1 MEGIDAFVTFST
13 ELAKKKPA
21 SLYSTNKSRYIRY
34 ILRHEAIILTVLE
47 GHTISRNHLGRKI
60 LEMLVEL
67 MGGGEC
73 EEMKRLTKDRQT
85 EWIQQTCSV
94 GNTLNE

>member
-1 MEGIDAFVTFST
+1 MERIDAFVTFST

-34 ILRHEAIILTVLE
+34 ILRHEALILTVLE
-47 GHTISRNHLGRKI
+47 GYTVGGNHRGREI

-67 MGGGEC
+67 MGGGTC
-73 EEMKRLTKDRQT
+73 EEEVDKGQTDRVDPADLLSREYT
-85 EWIQQTCSV
+85 E
-94 GNTLNE
+94 